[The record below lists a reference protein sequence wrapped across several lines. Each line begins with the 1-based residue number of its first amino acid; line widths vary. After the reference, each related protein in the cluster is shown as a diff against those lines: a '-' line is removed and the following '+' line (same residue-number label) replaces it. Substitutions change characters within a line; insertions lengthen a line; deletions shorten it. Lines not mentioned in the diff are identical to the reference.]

1 MRRRQPRQT
10 RTDTLVPYTTLVRS
24 CDGLWVRYGWKL
36 NAGGKA
42 IGWVANNDCTEGGLD
57 FVVDY
62 FRLWKADGTASRA
75 PFEFRNGDIF
85 IANAAIENL
94 SVGTIKIAGN
104 AITYPVHLQGA
115 SVGLASTAAET
126 TMVESAWLAPGTV
139 EQIGRAHV

>member
-1 MRRRQPRQT
+1 MAGTVENISTAVNGHTASIQ
-10 RTDTLVPYTTLVRS
+10 S
-24 CDGLWVRYGWKL
+24 FGESIDGLSVRYGWKL

-42 IGWVANNDCTEGGLD
+42 IGWVANNDGTEGGLD

-94 SVGTIKIAGN
+94 SVGTIKIAG
-104 AITYPVHLQGA
+104 QERK
-115 SVGLASTAAET
+115 SVVKGKRVSVR
-126 TMVESAWLAPGTV
+126 VE
-139 EQIGRAHV
+139 IGGCRTIQKKK

>member
-1 MRRRQPRQT
+1 MAGTGVNISTAVNCHTASIQ
-10 RTDTLVPYTTLVRS
+10 S
-24 CDGLWVRYGWKL
+24 CGESIDGLSVRYGWKL

-42 IGWVANNDCTEGGLD
+42 IGWVANNDGTEGGLD

-94 SVGTIKIAGN
+94 SVGTIKIAR
-104 AITYPVHLQGA
+104 
-115 SVGLASTAAET
+115 SEERRVGKECVSTCR
-126 TMVESAWLAPGTV
+126 SRWSPDPSKKKK
-139 EQIGRAHV
+139 RKKKSK

>member
-1 MRRRQPRQT
+1 MAGTGVNISTAVNCHTASIQ
-10 RTDTLVPYTTLVRS
+10 S
-24 CDGLWVRYGWKL
+24 CGESIDGLSVRYGWKL

-42 IGWVANNDCTEGGLD
+42 IGWVANNDGTEGGLD

-75 PFEFRNGDIF
+75 PFEFRHGDIF

-94 SVGTIKIAGN
+94 SVGTIKLSGN

-115 SVGLASTAAET
+115 SVGLAHNARKSI
-126 TMVESAWLAPGTV
+126 V
-139 EQIGRAHV
+139 

>member
-1 MRRRQPRQT
+1 MAGTVENISTAVNGHTASIQ
-10 RTDTLVPYTTLVRS
+10 S
-24 CDGLWVRYGWKL
+24 FGESIDGLSVRYGWKL

-42 IGWVANNDCTEGGLD
+42 IGWVANNDGTEGGLD

-115 SVGLASTAAET
+115 SVE
-126 TMVESAWLAPGTV
+126 
-139 EQIGRAHV
+139 IGRAAWRERVCQYV

>member
-1 MRRRQPRQT
+1 MAGTVENISTAVNGHTASIQ
-10 RTDTLVPYTTLVRS
+10 S
-24 CDGLWVRYGWKL
+24 FGESIDGLSVRYGWKL

-42 IGWVANNDCTEGGLD
+42 IGWVANNDGTEGGLD

-94 SVGTIKIAGN
+94 SVDRK
-104 AITYPVHLQGA
+104 
-115 SVGLASTAAET
+115 STRLD
-126 TMVESAWLAPGTV
+126 SS
-139 EQIGRAHV
+139 H